1 MIRIAAAVLALAFA
15 GAPAFA
21 DDMGKDKMGME
32 KHDSMGMKK
41 DSMKKKPT
49 KKKDAMGM
57 EKHDAMGMEKPGM
70 KKEGM

>member
-32 KHDSMGMKK
+32 KHESMGMKK
-41 DSMKKKPT
+41 DKMASKKPAKKK
-49 KKKDAMGM
+49 K
-57 EKHDAMGMEKPGM
+57 DAMGMEKPGM

>member
-32 KHDSMGMKK
+32 KKDSMGMKK
-41 DSMKKKPT
+41 DSMKKKPM

-57 EKHDAMGMEKPGM
+57 EKKDAMGK
-70 KKEGM
+70 

>member
-32 KHDSMGMKK
+32 KNDSMGMKK
-41 DSMKKKPT
+41 DKMTKKKPMKKK
-49 KKKDAMGM
+49 DSMGM
-57 EKHDAMGMEKPGM
+57 EKKDSMGM
-70 KKEGM
+70 KKDHM